1 MSDIT
6 YEGLCKKGGF
16 DIRAAFL
23 TPDKQEEQ
31 TYICDDHTPSKW
43 SVFTEKEKD
52 WIYENVIRELIADGK
67 IFYKKDIDNGQG

>member
-16 DIRAAFL
+16 DIRTAFIA
-23 TPDKQEEQ
+23 PDKEEEP
-31 TYICDDHTPSKW
+31 TYICDDHTPSRW

-52 WIYENVIRELIADGK
+52 WIYENVLRELVAEGK
-67 IFYKKDIDNGQG
+67 VFYKRT